1 MCIFASITQ
10 NDNMQNSSILRY
22 LFCLVM
28 VFMSMMSLAG
38 PANSSEDTMTVKKAE
53 SIITSTVIQ
62 SSSLGIY
69 FDALTKLK
77 QVKSAEEMQRYT
89 LQTLTGFASIA
100 LSLKRF
106 DLANLLLSRAQLY
119 CTKKD
124 SITYYEI
131 YSGIAY
137 IELSEGGLKA
147 SYAKL
152 LKTLEFYKERNM
164 HYQYIVTLINLATY
178 YRLTDNRAKAK
189 IILKNAYKETVAHK
203 QTLLQIKVLQTLFA
217 CDDDNELDY
226 SLITT
231 AIRQAQANNLT
242 PFYPKCQLALAR
254 YYQGKL
260 QDEQAFVA
268 FDKTIELARKYND
281 NDCLIEALRR
291 KGDIYE
297 RKNNYQLAYYLYRQV
312 LTTEAQEEERNKKTI
327 QDFMANT
334 QDLLNWCDKNVR
346 MEHGTFKLVDEDGN
360 NVTGIYVAVG
370 AFVLA
375 LLLAAGRLLR
385 DKRNMSAAL
394 EAEKLKNDELSS
406 LLNDTA
412 SKVEHNDA
420 LIAEMEQQI
429 SYLLLFYNNHNV
441 LLDKIRNAVRSC
453 YGKDNS
459 VNNEL
464 RKICAQIM
472 DYRLIPISS
481 CFTEKQEKIMK
492 NYQDK
497 LLSLYPKLS
506 KNEVLLATYIYLGL
520 STHEICILTGNQ
532 AQSVN
537 IGRYR
542 LRKSMNLDRE
552 ASLEVVLRNVYQPS
566 SRTDNKN

>member
-152 LKTLEFYKERNM
+152 LKTLEFYKKRNM

-360 NVTGIYVAVG
+360 NITGIYVAVG

-412 SKVEHNDA
+412 SKFERNDA

-566 SRTDNKN
+566 FRTDNKN

>member
-152 LKTLEFYKERNM
+152 LKTLEFYKKRNM

-334 QDLLNWCDKNVR
+334 QNLLNWCDKNVR

-360 NVTGIYVAVG
+360 NITGIYVAVG

-412 SKVEHNDA
+412 SKVERNDA

-441 LLDKIRNAVRSC
+441 LLDKICNAVRSC

-566 SRTDNKN
+566 FRTDNKN

>member
-1 MCIFASITQ
+1 
-10 NDNMQNSSILRY
+10 MQNSFILRY
-22 LFCLVM
+22 LFCLAIALM
-28 VFMSMMSLAG
+28 PIISLAG
-38 PANSSEDTMTVKKAE
+38 PANSSEDSMTVKKAE
-53 SIITSTVIQ
+53 SIITSAVIQ
-62 SSSLGIY
+62 SSTPSIY
-69 FDALTKLK
+69 VDALNKLK

-106 DLANLLLSRAQLY
+106 DLANLLLNRAQRY
-119 CTKKD
+119 CTEKD

-137 IELSEGGLKA
+137 IELSEGGLNA
-147 SYAKL
+147 SYSKL
-152 LKTLEFYKERNM
+152 LKILEFYKKRNK
-164 HYQYIVTLINLATY
+164 HYQYIVTLLNISTY

-189 IILKNAYKETVAHK
+189 MILKKAYQETVAHK
-203 QTLLQIKVLQTLFA
+203 QTLLQIEISLALFA

-226 SLITT
+226 NLIIT
-231 AIRQAQANNLT
+231 AIRLAQTHNFT
-242 PFYPKCQLALAR
+242 PLYPKCQLALAR
-254 YYQGKL
+254 YYEGKL
-260 QDEQAFVA
+260 QDEQAFIA
-268 FDKTIELARKYND
+268 FDKTIDLARKYND

-297 RKNNYQLAYYLYRQV
+297 RRNNYQLAYYLYRQV
-312 LTTEAQEEERNKKTI
+312 LTTEAQVEEKNKKTI
-327 QDFMANT
+327 QNFMANT
-334 QDLLNWCDKNVR
+334 QKLLNWCDKNVR
-346 MEHGTFKLVDEDGN
+346 MEHGTFKLIDDDAN
-360 NVTGIYVAVG
+360 NTTGVYVAVG
-370 AFVLA
+370 VVVLV
-375 LLLAAGRLLR
+375 LLLAAGWLLR
-385 DKRNMSAAL
+385 GKRKMAVAL
-394 EAEKLKNDELSS
+394 ETEKMKSNELSS
-406 LLNDTA
+406 LLSETA
-412 SKVEHNDA
+412 SKVDHNNS

-429 SYLLLFYNNHNV
+429 SYLLLFYNNHNT

-453 YGKDNS
+453 YGKDNA

-481 CFTEKQEKIMK
+481 NFTEKQEKMMK

-506 KNEVLLATYIYLGL
+506 KNEILLATYIYLGL

-552 ASLEVVLRNVYQPS
+552 ANLEVVLRNISPFPF
-566 SRTDNKN
+566 RTDDKK

>member
-152 LKTLEFYKERNM
+152 LKTLEFYKKRNM

-412 SKVEHNDA
+412 SKFERNDA

-552 ASLEVVLRNVYQPS
+552 TSLEVVLRNVYLPS

>member
-152 LKTLEFYKERNM
+152 LKTLEFYKKRNM

-231 AIRQAQANNLT
+231 AIRQVQANNLT

-412 SKVEHNDA
+412 SKFERNDA

-566 SRTDNKN
+566 FRTDNKN

>member
-152 LKTLEFYKERNM
+152 LKTLEFYKKRNM

-334 QDLLNWCDKNVR
+334 QNLLNWCDKNVR

-412 SKVEHNDA
+412 SKFERNDA

-566 SRTDNKN
+566 FRTDNKN

>member
-152 LKTLEFYKERNM
+152 LKTLEFYKKRNM

-375 LLLAAGRLLR
+375 LLLAASRLLR

-552 ASLEVVLRNVYQPS
+552 TILEVVLRNVYQPS

>member
-152 LKTLEFYKERNM
+152 LKTLEFYKKRNM

-334 QDLLNWCDKNVR
+334 QNLLNWCDKNVR

-412 SKVEHNDA
+412 SKFERNDA

>member
-10 NDNMQNSSILRY
+10 NDNMQNLSILRY

-152 LKTLEFYKERNM
+152 LKTLEFYKKRNM

-268 FDKTIELARKYND
+268 FDKTIELARKYSD

-385 DKRNMSAAL
+385 DKRNMSAAF

-412 SKVEHNDA
+412 SKVERNDA

-552 ASLEVVLRNVYQPS
+552 TSLEVVLRNVYQPS

>member
-152 LKTLEFYKERNM
+152 LKTLEFYKKRNM

-334 QDLLNWCDKNVR
+334 QNLLNWCDKNVR

-360 NVTGIYVAVG
+360 NITGIYVAVG

-412 SKVEHNDA
+412 SKFERNDA

-552 ASLEVVLRNVYQPS
+552 TSLEVVLRNVYLPS

>member
-152 LKTLEFYKERNM
+152 LKTLEFYKKRNM

-412 SKVEHNDA
+412 SKFERNDA

-552 ASLEVVLRNVYQPS
+552 TSLEVVLRNVYQPS
-566 SRTDNKN
+566 FRTDNKN

>member
-152 LKTLEFYKERNM
+152 LKTLEFYKKRNM

-412 SKVEHNDA
+412 SKFERNDA

-566 SRTDNKN
+566 FRTDNKN

>member
-152 LKTLEFYKERNM
+152 LKTLEFYKKRNM

-334 QDLLNWCDKNVR
+334 QNLLNWCDKNVR

-375 LLLAAGRLLR
+375 LLLAADRLLR

-412 SKVEHNDA
+412 SKVERNDA

-552 ASLEVVLRNVYQPS
+552 TSLEVVLRNVYLPS

>member
-1 MCIFASITQ
+1 
-10 NDNMQNSSILRY
+10 MQNSSILRY
-22 LFCLVM
+22 LFCLAIALM
-28 VFMSMMSLAG
+28 PIISLAG

-53 SIITSTVIQ
+53 SIITSAVIQ
-62 SSSLGIY
+62 SSTPSIY
-69 FDALTKLK
+69 VDALNKLK
-77 QVKSAEEMQRYT
+77 HVKSAEEMQRYT

-106 DLANLLLSRAQLY
+106 DLANLLLNRAQRY
-119 CTKKD
+119 CTEKD

-131 YSGIAY
+131 YSGFAY
-137 IELSEGGLKA
+137 IELLEGVLNA
-147 SYAKL
+147 SHAKL
-152 LKTLEFYKERNM
+152 LKALEFYEKRNN
-164 HYQYIVTLINLATY
+164 HFQYIVALINIATY
-178 YRLTDNRAKAK
+178 YRLTDDRAKAK
-189 IILKNAYKETVAHK
+189 MILRKAYHEAVLRK
-203 QTLLQIKVLQTLFA
+203 QTLLQIEVLQALFV

-226 SLITT
+226 NLITT
-231 AIRQAQANNLT
+231 AIRLAQTHNFT
-242 PFYPKCQLALAR
+242 PLYPKCQLALAR

-360 NVTGIYVAVG
+360 NITGIYVAVG

-552 ASLEVVLRNVYQPS
+552 TSLEVVLRNVYLPS

>member
-152 LKTLEFYKERNM
+152 LKTLEFYKKRNM

-334 QDLLNWCDKNVR
+334 QNLLNWCDKNVR

-360 NVTGIYVAVG
+360 NITGIYVAVG

-412 SKVEHNDA
+412 SKFERNDA

-552 ASLEVVLRNVYQPS
+552 TSLEVVLRNVYQPS

>member
-152 LKTLEFYKERNM
+152 LKTLEFYKKRNM

-334 QDLLNWCDKNVR
+334 QNLLNWCDKNVR

-360 NVTGIYVAVG
+360 NITGIYVAVG

-412 SKVEHNDA
+412 SKFERNDA

-552 ASLEVVLRNVYQPS
+552 ASLEVVLRNVYLPS

>member
-124 SITYYEI
+124 SITYNEI

-152 LKTLEFYKERNM
+152 LKTLEFYKKRNM

-334 QDLLNWCDKNVR
+334 QNLLNWCDKNVR

-412 SKVEHNDA
+412 SKVERNDA

-566 SRTDNKN
+566 FRTDNKN

>member
-152 LKTLEFYKERNM
+152 LKTLEFYKKRNM

-334 QDLLNWCDKNVR
+334 QNLLNWCDKNVR

-412 SKVEHNDA
+412 SKFERNDA

-552 ASLEVVLRNVYQPS
+552 TSLEVVLRNVYLPS

>member
-1 MCIFASITQ
+1 
-10 NDNMQNSSILRY
+10 MQNSSILRY
-22 LFCLVM
+22 LFCLAIALM
-28 VFMSMMSLAG
+28 PIISLAG
-38 PANSSEDTMTVKKAE
+38 PANSSEDSMTVNKAE
-53 SIITSTVIQ
+53 SIITSAVIQ
-62 SSSLGIY
+62 SSTPSIY
-69 FDALTKLK
+69 VDALNKLK

-106 DLANLLLSRAQLY
+106 DLANLLLNRAQRY
-119 CTKKD
+119 CTEKD

-147 SYAKL
+147 SYSKL
-152 LKTLEFYKERNM
+152 LKILEFYKKRNK
-164 HYQYIVTLINLATY
+164 HYQYIVTLINISTY

-189 IILKNAYKETVAHK
+189 MILRKAYNEAVARK
-203 QTLLQIKVLQTLFA
+203 QTLLQIEVLQALFA
-217 CDDDNELDY
+217 CDEDNELDY
-226 SLITT
+226 NLITT
-231 AIRQAQANNLT
+231 AIRQSQANNLT
-242 PFYPKCQLALAR
+242 LFYPKCQLALAR
-254 YYQGKL
+254 YYEGKL
-260 QDEQAFVA
+260 KDEPAFIA
-268 FDKTIELARKYND
+268 FDKTIDLARKYND

-297 RKNNYQLAYYLYRQV
+297 RKNNYQLAYYFYRQV
-312 LTTEAQEEERNKKTI
+312 LTTEKQEEEKNKKTI
-327 QDFMANT
+327 QNFMANT
-334 QDLLNWCDKNVR
+334 QRLLNWCDKNVR
-346 MEHGTFKLVDEDGN
+346 MDHGTFKLIDDDAN
-360 NVTGIYVAVG
+360 NTTGIYVAVG
-370 AFVLA
+370 VVVLT

-385 DKRNMSAAL
+385 DKRKMALAL
-394 EAEKLKNDELSS
+394 ETEKMKSNKLSS
-406 LLNDTA
+406 LLSETT
-412 SKVEHNDA
+412 SKVDHNNS

-429 SYLLLFYNNHNV
+429 SYLLLFYNNHNT

-453 YGKDNS
+453 YGKDNT

-472 DYRLIPISS
+472 DYRLTPISS
-481 CFTEKQEKIMK
+481 SFTEKQEKMMK

-506 KNEVLLATYIYLGL
+506 KNEILLATYIYLGL

-552 ASLEVVLRNVYQPS
+552 ANLEVALRNVCPS
-566 SRTDNKN
+566 PFMADDKE

>member
-152 LKTLEFYKERNM
+152 LKTLEFYKKRNM

-412 SKVEHNDA
+412 SKFERNDA

-506 KNEVLLATYIYLGL
+506 KNEVLLTTYIYLGL

-566 SRTDNKN
+566 FRTDNKN

>member
-89 LQTLTGFASIA
+89 LQTLTGLASIA

-152 LKTLEFYKERNM
+152 LKTLEFYKKRNM

-412 SKVEHNDA
+412 SKFERNDA

-552 ASLEVVLRNVYQPS
+552 TSLEVVLRNVYLPS

>member
-152 LKTLEFYKERNM
+152 LKTLEFYKKRNM

-412 SKVEHNDA
+412 SKFERNDA

-552 ASLEVVLRNVYQPS
+552 ASLEVVLRNVYLPS

>member
-152 LKTLEFYKERNM
+152 LKTLEFYKKRNM

-334 QDLLNWCDKNVR
+334 QNLLNWCDKNVR

-360 NVTGIYVAVG
+360 NITGIYVAVG

-412 SKVEHNDA
+412 SKVERNDA

-537 IGRYR
+537 TGRYR

-566 SRTDNKN
+566 FRTDNKN

>member
-152 LKTLEFYKERNM
+152 LKTLEFYKKRNM

-334 QDLLNWCDKNVR
+334 QNLLNWCDINVR

-412 SKVEHNDA
+412 SKVERNDA

-566 SRTDNKN
+566 FRTDNKN

>member
-131 YSGIAY
+131 YSGIAC

-152 LKTLEFYKERNM
+152 LKTLEFYKKRNM

-334 QDLLNWCDKNVR
+334 QNLLNWCDKNVR

-412 SKVEHNDA
+412 SKVERNDA

>member
-152 LKTLEFYKERNM
+152 LKTLEFYKKRNM

-260 QDEQAFVA
+260 QDEQAIVA

-334 QDLLNWCDKNVR
+334 QNLLNWCDKNVR

-370 AFVLA
+370 VFVLA

-412 SKVEHNDA
+412 SKVERNDV

-566 SRTDNKN
+566 FRTDNKN

>member
-152 LKTLEFYKERNM
+152 LKTLEFYKKRNM

-334 QDLLNWCDKNVR
+334 QNLLNWCDKNVR

-520 STHEICILTGNQ
+520 STHEISILTGNQ

>member
-1 MCIFASITQ
+1 
-10 NDNMQNSSILRY
+10 MQNSSILRY
-22 LFCLVM
+22 LFCLAIALM
-28 VFMSMMSLAG
+28 PIISLAG
-38 PANSSEDTMTVKKAE
+38 PANSSEDSMTVNKAE
-53 SIITSTVIQ
+53 SIITSAVIQ
-62 SSSLGIY
+62 SSTPSIY
-69 FDALTKLK
+69 VDALNKLK

-106 DLANLLLSRAQLY
+106 DLANLLLNRAQRY
-119 CTKKD
+119 CTEKD

-147 SYAKL
+147 SYSKL
-152 LKTLEFYKERNM
+152 LKILEFYKKRNK
-164 HYQYIVTLINLATY
+164 HYQYIVTLINISTY

-189 IILKNAYKETVAHK
+189 MILRKAYNEAVARK
-203 QTLLQIKVLQTLFA
+203 QTLLQIEVLQALFA
-217 CDDDNELDY
+217 CDEDNELDY
-226 SLITT
+226 NLITT
-231 AIRQAQANNLT
+231 AIRQSQANNLT
-242 PFYPKCQLALAR
+242 LFYPKCQLALAR
-254 YYQGKL
+254 YYEGKL
-260 QDEQAFVA
+260 QDEQAFIA
-268 FDKTIELARKYND
+268 FDKTIDLARKYND

-312 LTTEAQEEERNKKTI
+312 LTTEAQTEEKNKKTI
-327 QDFMANT
+327 QNFMANT
-334 QDLLNWCDKNVR
+334 QKLLNWCDKNVR
-346 MEHGTFKLVDEDGN
+346 MEHGTFKLIDDDAN
-360 NVTGIYVAVG
+360 NTTGVYVAVG
-370 AFVLA
+370 VVVLV
-375 LLLAAGRLLR
+375 LLLAAGWLLR
-385 DKRNMSAAL
+385 GKRKMAVAL
-394 EAEKLKNDELSS
+394 ETEKMKSNKLSS
-406 LLNDTA
+406 LLSETA
-412 SKVEHNDA
+412 SKVDHNNS

-429 SYLLLFYNNHNV
+429 SYLLLFYNNHNT
-441 LLDKIRNAVRSC
+441 LLDKIRSAVRSC
-453 YGKDNS
+453 YGKDNA

-472 DYRLIPISS
+472 DYRLVPISS
-481 CFTEKQEKIMK
+481 SFTEKQEKMMK

-506 KNEVLLATYIYLGL
+506 KNEILLATYIYLGL

-552 ASLEVVLRNVYQPS
+552 ANLEVALRNVCPS
-566 SRTDNKN
+566 PFRTDDKK

>member
-1 MCIFASITQ
+1 
-10 NDNMQNSSILRY
+10 MQNSSILRY
-22 LFCLVM
+22 LFCLAIALM
-28 VFMSMMSLAG
+28 PIISLAG

-53 SIITSTVIQ
+53 SIITSAVIQ
-62 SSSLGIY
+62 SSTPSIY
-69 FDALTKLK
+69 VDALNKLK
-77 QVKSAEEMQRYT
+77 HVKSAEEMQRYT

-106 DLANLLLSRAQLY
+106 DLANLLLNRAQRY
-119 CTKKD
+119 CTEKD

-131 YSGIAY
+131 YSGFAY
-137 IELSEGGLKA
+137 IELLEGVLNA
-147 SYAKL
+147 SHAKL
-152 LKTLEFYKERNM
+152 LKALEFYEKRNN
-164 HYQYIVTLINLATY
+164 HFQYIVALINIATY
-178 YRLTDNRAKAK
+178 YRLTDDRAKAK
-189 IILKNAYKETVAHK
+189 MILRKAYHEAVLRK
-203 QTLLQIKVLQTLFA
+203 QTLLQIEVLQALFV

-226 SLITT
+226 NLITT
-231 AIRQAQANNLT
+231 AIRLAQTHNFT
-242 PFYPKCQLALAR
+242 PLYPKCQLALAR

-412 SKVEHNDA
+412 SKFERNDA

-552 ASLEVVLRNVYQPS
+552 TSLEVVLRNVYLPS

>member
-152 LKTLEFYKERNM
+152 LKTLEFYKKRNM

-268 FDKTIELARKYND
+268 FDETIELARKYND

-334 QDLLNWCDKNVR
+334 QNLLNWCDKNVR

-394 EAEKLKNDELSS
+394 EAEKQKNDELSS

-412 SKVEHNDA
+412 SKVERNDA

>member
-152 LKTLEFYKERNM
+152 LKTLEFYKKRNM

-412 SKVEHNDA
+412 SKFERNDA

-429 SYLLLFYNNHNV
+429 SYLLLFYNNHNL

-552 ASLEVVLRNVYQPS
+552 TSLEVVLRNVYLPS

>member
-38 PANSSEDTMTVKKAE
+38 PANSSEDSMTVKKAE
-53 SIITSTVIQ
+53 SIITSAVIQ
-62 SSSLGIY
+62 NSASDIY
-69 FDALTKLK
+69 IDALNKLK
-77 QVKSAEEMQRYT
+77 PVKSADEMQRYT
-89 LQTLTGFASIA
+89 LQALTSFASMA
-100 LSLKRF
+100 LNLKRF

-137 IELSEGGLKA
+137 VELSAGGLKA

-152 LKTLEFYKERNM
+152 LKTLEFYKKRNM
-164 HYQYIVTLINLATY
+164 QFQYIVTLINLATY

-327 QDFMANT
+327 QNFMANT
-334 QDLLNWCDKNVR
+334 QNLLNWCDKNVR

-412 SKVEHNDA
+412 SKVERNDA

-552 ASLEVVLRNVYQPS
+552 TSLEVVLRNVYLPS

>member
-106 DLANLLLSRAQLY
+106 DLANLLLSRAQFY

-152 LKTLEFYKERNM
+152 LKTLEFYKKRNM

-242 PFYPKCQLALAR
+242 PFYPKCQLAQAR

-334 QDLLNWCDKNVR
+334 QNLLNWCDKNVR

-360 NVTGIYVAVG
+360 NITGIYVAVG

-412 SKVEHNDA
+412 SKVERNDA

-552 ASLEVVLRNVYQPS
+552 TSLEVVLRNVYLPS

>member
-1 MCIFASITQ
+1 
-10 NDNMQNSSILRY
+10 MQNSFILRY
-22 LFCLVM
+22 LFCLAIALM
-28 VFMSMMSLAG
+28 PIISLAG
-38 PANSSEDTMTVKKAE
+38 PANSSEDSMTVKKAE
-53 SIITSTVIQ
+53 SIITSAVIQ
-62 SSSLGIY
+62 SNNPSIY
-69 FDALTKLK
+69 VDALNKLK
-77 QVKSAEEMQRYT
+77 QVKSAEKMQSYT

-106 DLANLLLSRAQLY
+106 DLANLLLNRAQRY
-119 CTKKD
+119 CTEKD

-152 LKTLEFYKERNM
+152 LKILEFYKKRNK
-164 HYQYIVTLINLATY
+164 HYQYIVTLLNISTY

-189 IILKNAYKETVAHK
+189 MILKKAYQETVAHK
-203 QTLLQIKVLQTLFA
+203 QTLLQIEISLALFA
-217 CDDDNELDY
+217 CDDDNELDFN
-226 SLITT
+226 LITT
-231 AIRQAQANNLT
+231 AIRQAQANNFMPL
-242 PFYPKCQLALAR
+242 YPKCQLALAR
-254 YYQGKL
+254 YYEGKL
-260 QDEQAFVA
+260 QDEQAFIA
-268 FDKTIELARKYND
+268 FDKTIDLARKYND

-297 RKNNYQLAYYLYRQV
+297 RRNNYQLAYYLYRQV
-312 LTTEAQEEERNKKTI
+312 LTTEAQVEEKNKKTI
-327 QDFMANT
+327 QNFMANT
-334 QDLLNWCDKNVR
+334 QKLLNWCDKNVR
-346 MEHGTFKLVDEDGN
+346 MEHGTFKLIDDDAN
-360 NVTGIYVAVG
+360 NTTGVYVAVG
-370 AFVLA
+370 VVVLV

-385 DKRNMSAAL
+385 DKRKMALAL
-394 EAEKLKNDELSS
+394 ETEKMKSNKLSS
-406 LLNDTA
+406 LLSETT
-412 SKVEHNDA
+412 SKVDHNNS

-429 SYLLLFYNNHNV
+429 SYLLLFYNNHNT

-453 YGKDNS
+453 YGKDNT

-464 RKICAQIM
+464 RKVCAQIM
-472 DYRLIPISS
+472 DYRLTPISS
-481 CFTEKQEKIMK
+481 SFTEKQEKMMK

-506 KNEVLLATYIYLGL
+506 KNEILLATYIYLGL

-552 ASLEVVLRNVYQPS
+552 ANLEVALRNVSPS
-566 SRTDNKN
+566 PFRADDKE